1 MLVKVQPIA
10 IIMLLCVV
18 SCSKSTITIK
28 TPILTVNEVP
38 ALVETDGNFEAQL
51 VFLLDS
57 PAQQNIGF
65 ELSTE
70 NYTAEAGK
78 DYISLKNE
86 LVTIETGQTKV
97 EFPVIIV
104 GDNIVEEKEEFFV
117 NILNPLGVQLEKSV
131 ISITITDDDYAD
143 LVIPDKGY
151 YTPESYAGMELI
163 WQDEFSGTTLNEGNW
178 TFEIGIGN
186 NGWGN
191 NELQY
196 YKKENIFLREGNL
209 VIEARKEN
217 FGGRNYTSSR
227 IITQNKF
234 DFKYGRVDIRA
245 VLPFGQ
251 GIWPALW
258 MLGANISSVGWPA
271 CGEIDIVELIGGGT
285 NDSEIHG
292 NAHWADGA
300 GKLAS
305 YGGKY
310 NLSSGIFNDEFHVFS
325 IIWDSTSISWYV
337 DDIEY
342 HVIDTSPSELS
353 EFQSNFF
360 LICNVAVGGN
370 WPGSPDVSTVFP
382 QRMIIDYIRIFQNK

>member
-1 MLVKVQPIA
+1 MVKKVQMIA
-10 IIMLLCVV
+10 IIMLLCMG
-18 SCSKSTITIK
+18 SCSKSTITVK
-28 TPILTVNEVP
+28 SPVLTANDVP
-38 ALVETDGNFEAQL
+38 TLTEADENFETQL
-51 VFLLDS
+51 IFLLDS
-57 PAQQNIGF
+57 PAQQNAGF

-78 DYISLKNE
+78 DYISFKNE
-86 LVTIETGQTKV
+86 PITIEAGQTQV
-97 EFPVIIV
+97 EFPVTIM
-104 GDNIVEEKEEFFV
+104 GDNRVEETEEFFI
-117 NILNPLGVQLEKSV
+117 NILNPTEMQLKKSV
-131 ISITITDDDYAD
+131 ISITIADDDYAD

-151 YTPESYAGMELI
+151 YTPETYTGMELI
-163 WQDEFSGTTLNEGNW
+163 WQDEFSGTTINEGNW
-178 TFEIGIGN
+178 TFETGTGS

-196 YKKENIFLREGNL
+196 YKKENTFLREGNL

-217 FGGRNYTSSR
+217 FNGRNYTSSR
-227 IITQNKF
+227 MITQNKF

-245 VLPFGQ
+245 VLPYGQ

-258 MLGANISSVGWPA
+258 MLGANFSSVGWPA
-271 CGEIDIVELIGGGT
+271 CGEIDIVELIGGGEK
-285 NDSEIHG
+285 DSRIYG
-292 NAHWADGA
+292 TAHWADDA

-310 NLSSGIFNDEFHVFS
+310 NLNTGIFNDEFHVFS
-325 IIWDSTSISWYV
+325 IIWSSSRITWYV

-353 EFQSNFF
+353 EFQNNFF

-370 WPGSPDVSTVFP
+370 WPESPDASTVFP